1 MQIRSSIN
9 FEKFFSFLPKVE
21 FYWGTKSKRFI
32 GNEQIFFDTFIDM
45 CSWSKWPMYI
55 TVFFM
60 QKKQFIAI
68 FFFLLQAQAAEE
80 TSPDIGNG
88 DGSVA
93 PWVGFMLS
101 LLLFHIFV
109 VTFCRV
115 EVDLPVSFKWIIC
128 VFTFF
133 TEFICSPSFFPLSF
147 NFLFH
152 VL

>member
-1 MQIRSSIN
+1 
-9 FEKFFSFLPKVE
+9 
-21 FYWGTKSKRFI
+21 
-32 GNEQIFFDTFIDM
+32 
-45 CSWSKWPMYI
+45 MYI
-55 TVFFM
+55 AVFVM
-60 QKKQFIAI
+60 QKKQFLQY

>member
-1 MQIRSSIN
+1 M
-9 FEKFFSFLPKVE
+9 FLIKVTNV
-21 FYWGTKSKRFI
+21 YNCI
-32 GNEQIFFDTFIDM
+32 L
-45 CSWSKWPMYI
+45 YA
-55 TVFFM
+55 
-60 QKKQFIAI
+60 KKPVYRNI
-68 FFFLLQAQAAEE
+68 FFLLQAQAAEE

>member
-1 MQIRSSIN
+1 
-9 FEKFFSFLPKVE
+9 
-21 FYWGTKSKRFI
+21 
-32 GNEQIFFDTFIDM
+32 
-45 CSWSKWPMYI
+45 MYI
-55 TVFFM
+55 AVFFM
-60 QKKQFIAI
+60 QKKQFLQY

-133 TEFICSPSFFPLSF
+133 HWIYLFSIIFPPLI
-147 NFLFH
+147 
-152 VL
+152 

>member
-1 MQIRSSIN
+1 
-9 FEKFFSFLPKVE
+9 
-21 FYWGTKSKRFI
+21 
-32 GNEQIFFDTFIDM
+32 
-45 CSWSKWPMYI
+45 MYI
-55 TVFFM
+55 AVFFM
-60 QKKQFIAI
+60 QKKQFLQY

-93 PWVGFMLS
+93 PWVGFKLS

>member
-1 MQIRSSIN
+1 MTNVYNCILYAK
-9 FEKFFSFLPKVE
+9 E
-21 FYWGTKSKRFI
+21 
-32 GNEQIFFDTFIDM
+32 
-45 CSWSKWPMYI
+45 
-55 TVFFM
+55 TVYRN
-60 QKKQFIAI
+60 I
-68 FFFLLQAQAAEE
+68 FFLLQAQAAEE

>member
-1 MQIRSSIN
+1 
-9 FEKFFSFLPKVE
+9 
-21 FYWGTKSKRFI
+21 
-32 GNEQIFFDTFIDM
+32 
-45 CSWSKWPMYI
+45 MYI
-55 TVFFM
+55 AVFFM
-60 QKKQFIAI
+60 QKKQFLQY

-101 LLLFHIFV
+101 LLLFNIFV

-133 TEFICSPSFFPLSF
+133 TEFIYSPSFFPLSF